1 MNGVFDRCKGVILG
15 EFVSCGTEFTDE
27 NGEVI
32 SIEAMLHDL
41 LAEYNIPVLCG
52 LLTGHDDVNLPLV
65 MGAPVTI
72 DVRSNGATLLFN
84 IDGKNVEIRKA
95 ERQDVPLLMDGIIL
109 VVGEVERLD
118 VGKIRNKDQFRY
130 IIGFSLT

>member
-84 IDGKNVEIRKA
+84 IDG
-95 ERQDVPLLMDGIIL
+95 
-109 VVGEVERLD
+109 
-118 VGKIRNKDQFRY
+118 DQQTVNTAT
-130 IIGFSLT
+130 ITATKM